1 MDNAL
6 ASISLQLATDI
17 IHLCDG
23 INNRAHIK
31 NQILRSSGSIGANI
45 YEAQYG
51 YSRND
56 FVCKLQIALKE
67 CNETFYWLELLRN
80 SETIT
85 DKEAQPLVTQ
95 CSRLRFLLVKSIN
108 TAKLNQS

>member
-67 CNETFYWLELLRN
+67 CNESEYWLELLY
-80 SETIT
+80 ETYGIS
-85 DKEAQPLVTQ
+85 KEEFDSKYEIVGKIK
-95 CSRLRFLLVKSIN
+95 RHIRDFD
-108 TAKLNQS
+108 